1 MRFSWQNY
9 RRYAMGKNEL
19 RPLTKDGFEG
29 SMFGELTQT
38 TGRQAQLLSG
48 LSLSGLSQ
56 ASLDSEDSGASV
68 SFLFASSLPH
78 SGAWEGEHGEG
89 QGAWKTGKVASAP
102 ETVNMCLKRPGWAAF
117 R

>member
-1 MRFSWQNY
+1 MMRFSWQNY

-38 TGRQAQLLSG
+38 AGWQAQLLFG

-56 ASLDSEDSGASV
+56 ASLNSEDASASV
-68 SFLFASSLPH
+68 SSYLHPH
-78 SGAWEGEHGEG
+78 
-89 QGAWKTGKVASAP
+89 
-102 ETVNMCLKRPGWAAF
+102 F
-117 R
+117 